1 VQWRAGEQA
10 RITARP
16 DRVYLFDVDSGER
29 IR

>member
-1 VQWRAGEQA
+1 VQWRTGEQA
-10 RITARP
+10 HITARP